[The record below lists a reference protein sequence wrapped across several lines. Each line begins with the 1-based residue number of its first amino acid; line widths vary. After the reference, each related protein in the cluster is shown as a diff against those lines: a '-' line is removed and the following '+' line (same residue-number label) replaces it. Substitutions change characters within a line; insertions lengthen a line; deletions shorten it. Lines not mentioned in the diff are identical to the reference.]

1 VLHHLQ
7 RQVFIARDM
16 AKITGLGKGLG
27 ALIDTGPLQ
36 VGGSSSIN
44 DIALDLIE
52 ANANQP
58 RTHFDQEA
66 LEELAASIR
75 EIGVVSPITLRK
87 NDDGTYLLIAGERR
101 FRAAGMIGLKS
112 IPAYI
117 RTAADDQVVEM
128 ALVENIQR
136 EDLNAIEIALSF
148 NRLMEDYQLTQERLS
163 ERVGKKRATI
173 ANYLR
178 LLRLPAEIQIGIKD
192 KKIDMGHAR
201 AILGLSDPVAQ
212 LQLYEMIL
220 KQGFSV
226 RKVEELVRLYNET
239 GAFAKTPTENPVE
252 KPAEYDELTKQL
264 TALFDTRVRLNSDDK
279 GKGRI
284 TIAFKDDDELMRI
297 MELLDQIAK

>member
-1 VLHHLQ
+1 
-7 RQVFIARDM
+7 M
-16 AKITGLGKGLG
+16 AKVTGLGRGLG
-27 ALIDTGPLQ
+27 ALIDTGSLQ
-36 VGGSSSIN
+36 VSGSSSIN
-44 DIALDLIE
+44 DIDLNLIIT
-52 ANANQP
+52 NVNQP

-66 LEELAASIR
+66 LEELASSIR

-117 RTAADDQVVEM
+117 RTAADDQVMEM

-148 NRLMEDYQLTQERLS
+148 YRLMEEYQLTQERLS

-201 AILGLSDPVAQ
+201 AILGLNDPVAQ

-226 RKVEELVRLYNET
+226 RKVEELVRLYN
-239 GAFAKTPTENPVE
+239 KTESFSKRPVESPQE
-252 KPAEYDELTKQL
+252 KPAEYNELNEHL
-264 TALFDTRVRLNSDDK
+264 TTLFNTRVRLSSDNK
-279 GKGRI
+279 GKGKI
-284 TIAFKDDDELMRI
+284 TIAFKDDDELSRI
-297 MELLDQIAK
+297 MGILDQINKP